1 MPHPGGIQRLYRPR
15 ADLSALAHRKW
26 MPSVNVTGDLTA
38 CATHW
43 LQFAETDVTLSAF
56 HVWHSERPAGAET
69 WLQPLLHRGTTFT
82 EQLLSSAASLSLSLI
97 TPRQRRKRKWGR
109 KWPLL
114 EVCSERQSFHHH
126 FHHCRLFGVQTELD
140 LLCSVECLGMTN
152 ETTLL
157 LDIIGPKKKKFFF
170 KINAV

>member
-82 EQLLSSAASLSLSLI
+82 EQLLSSAASLSLSYYAPPA
-97 TPRQRRKRKWGR
+97 TEEEVRKEVASPWGLR
-109 KWPLL
+109 WKAEFSSPLSPL
-114 EVCSERQSFHHH
+114 PIIWCPNGARPPVF
-126 FHHCRLFGVQTELD
+126 CRMSWND
-140 LLCSVECLGMTN
+140 KRNDNSAWYC
-152 ETTLL
+152 
-157 LDIIGPKKKKFFF
+157 P
-170 KINAV
+170 